1 MKKEALRYS
10 KGHQE
15 NIREIV
21 SRETGVQSNA
31 KIKLH
36 GGRRFA
42 AGFAV
47 FIGCLLI
54 VTPALAASV
63 PEVNDLLY
71 LVSPTTAQFFRPVQM
86 SAVDQGIEVG
96 VESAYIHGSTAE
108 AMITVRDL
116 QGDRL
121 DDSLDLYDSYE
132 IRIGFDCTGHCEQMG
147 YDPATKTATFLI
159 SISSM
164 DEKNIIHGNKLTF
177 SLSTLLTGKKK
188 TIDVAIPM
196 DWNAIPKTVETELA
210 DPYDGNVLVA
220 DESQREFED
229 GFYLSGIG
237 YVDGKLHIQLYTPGR
252 DLRDDHAFLHLRN
265 AAGDQIEAQMLYRGG
280 YRGMDPAEDERAN
293 YVEYAFDV
301 PQSELDQWSL
311 YGDFYH
317 ATGRIDGNWSITF
330 PLEQGK

>member
-1 MKKEALRYS
+1 MTKENLTYNQNR
-10 KGHQE
+10 KN
-15 NIREIV
+15 NIREIIA
-21 SRETGVQSNA
+21 RETGIAVVSKQKRNGVKRWA
-31 KIKLH
+31 IALAA
-36 GGRRFA
+36 FA
-42 AGFAV
+42 
-47 FIGCLLI
+47 GCFL
-54 VTPALAASV
+54 VATPALAASV
-63 PEVNDLLY
+63 PEAYYLLY
-71 LVSPTTAQFFRPVQM
+71 MISPATAQFFRPVQM
-86 SAVDQGIEVG
+86 SVVDQGIEVG

-116 QGDRL
+116 EGDRL
-121 DDSLDLYDSYE
+121 DDSLDLYDSYD

-164 DEKNIIHGNKLTF
+164 DEKNIIQGNKLTF

-210 DPYDGNVLVA
+210 DPYDGNVLVTG
-220 DESQREFED
+220 ESQRELEK
-229 GFYLSGIG
+229 GFYFSGVG
-237 YVDGKLHIQLYTPGR
+237 YVEDKLHIQLYTPGR
-252 DLRDDHAFLHLRN
+252 DSRDDHAFLHLRN
-265 AAGDQIEAQMLYRGG
+265 AASEEKQADMLYRGG
-280 YRGMDPAEDERAN
+280 YRGMDKAEEERAN

-317 ATGRIDGNWSITF
+317 ATGRIDGSWSITF
-330 PLEQGK
+330 PLEQEQ

>member
-1 MKKEALRYS
+1 MTKENLTYNQNH
-10 KGHQE
+10 KN
-15 NIREIV
+15 NIREIIA
-21 SRETGVQSNA
+21 RETGVAVVSKQKRNGVKRWA
-31 KIKLH
+31 IA
-36 GGRRFA
+36 FA
-42 AGFAV
+42 AFA
-47 FIGCLLI
+47 GCFL
-54 VTPALAASV
+54 VATPALAASV
-63 PEVNDLLY
+63 PEAYYVLY
-71 LVSPTTAQFFRPVQM
+71 MISPATAQFFRPVQK
-86 SAVDQGIEVG
+86 SVVDQGIEVG

-116 QGDRL
+116 EGDRL
-121 DDSLDLYDSYE
+121 DDSLDLYDSYD

-147 YDPATKTATFLI
+147 YDAATKTATILI

-164 DEKNIIHGNKLTF
+164 DEKNIIQGNKLTF
-177 SLSTLLTGKKK
+177 SLSTLLTGREE

-210 DPYDGNVLVA
+210 DPYDGNVLVPG
-220 DESQREFED
+220 ESQREFED

-330 PLEQGK
+330 PLELGE

>member
-10 KGHQE
+10 KAHQE

-31 KIKLH
+31 KVKLR

-86 SAVDQGIEVG
+86 SAVDQGIEVSI
-96 VESAYIHGSTAE
+96 ESAYIYGSTAQ
-108 AMITVRDL
+108 AIITVRDL
-116 QGDRL
+116 EGDRL

-132 IRIGFDCTGHCEQMG
+132 IRIGYDCTGHCEQMG
-147 YDPATKTATFLI
+147 YDPASKTATFLI

-164 DEKNIIHGNKLTF
+164 DEKNIIQGNKLTF
-177 SLSTLLTGKKK
+177 SLSTLLTGQKKN
-188 TIDVAIPM
+188 IDVAIPM
-196 DWNAIPKTVETELA
+196 DWNVIPKTVETESA
-210 DPYDGNVLVA
+210 DPYEATVMVPG
-220 DESQREFED
+220 ESLREFED
-229 GFYLSGIG
+229 GFYFSGDG

-252 DLRDDHAFLHLRN
+252 DSRDDHAFLHLRN
-265 AAGDQIEAQMLYRGG
+265 AAGEEKQGEMLYRGG
-280 YRGMDPAEDERAN
+280 YSRNDPAGNKRAN

-311 YGDFYH
+311 YSDFYH
-317 ATGRIDGNWSITF
+317 ATGRIDGSWSITF
-330 PLEQGK
+330 PLEQEQ